1 MVADANIGT
10 RPEHLIACPE
20 KNAMIGGTLDLVEQL
35 GEYALVHLNTASG
48 ESFVTKMNALP
59 KIAKGEQM

>member
-1 MVADANIGT
+1 
-10 RPEHLIACPE
+10 
-20 KNAMIGGTLDLVEQL
+20 MIDCVVHLVEHL

-48 ESFVTKMNALP
+48 DSFVTKMDALL